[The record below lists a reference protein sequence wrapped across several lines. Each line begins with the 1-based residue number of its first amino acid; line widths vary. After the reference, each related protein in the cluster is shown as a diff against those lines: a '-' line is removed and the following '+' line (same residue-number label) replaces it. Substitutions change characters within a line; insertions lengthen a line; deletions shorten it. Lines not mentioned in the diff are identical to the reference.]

1 MASRRP
7 AARGTPAGPPGGATP
22 LAVVGAEVAGVLGR
36 VDAGQLDAASAF
48 LGERG
53 GRWFFTGQGRS
64 GLVARMAA
72 MRFGHLGRPVHAVGE
87 ATAPAVGPGDH
98 LVALSASGRT
108 PLTLHLAGVAVEQG
122 ADLLVVTADAGSPL
136 TALAHERLLLPTSAS
151 TQFGGSLFEQCA
163 LLVLDAVALR
173 LSGADPEVHA
183 AMQARHA
190 NLQ

>member
-1 MASRRP
+1 MT
-7 AARGTPAGPPGGATP
+7 AAPGGPSAAPRGGTP
-22 LAVVGAEVAGVLGR
+22 LVVVGAEVAQVLER
-36 VDAGQLDAASAF
+36 VDQEGLDDATAF
-48 LGERG
+48 LGDRP

-72 MRFGHLGRPVHAVGE
+72 MRFGHVGRTVHAVGE
-87 ATAPAVGPGDH
+87 ATAPAIGGGDH

-122 ADLLVVTADAGSPL
+122 ADLLVVTADAAGPL
-136 TALAHERLLLPTSAS
+136 AALAHERLLLPAAAS

-173 LSGADPEVHA
+173 TSGADPEVHA

>member
-1 MASRRP
+1 MT
-7 AARGTPAGPPGGATP
+7 AAPGSPSAGPRGGTP
-22 LAVVGAEVAGVLGR
+22 LAVVASEVAQVLEQVR
-36 VDAGQLDAASAF
+36 PRDLDEAAAF

-72 MRFGHLGRPVHAVGE
+72 MRVGHLGRPVHAVGE

-108 PLTLHLAGVAVEQG
+108 SLTLHLAGVAVEQG
-122 ADLLVVTADAGSPL
+122 ADLLVVTADATSPL
-136 TALAHERLLLPTSAS
+136 AALAHRRLLLPTAAS

>member
-1 MASRRP
+1 MP
-7 AARGTPAGPPGGATP
+7 AARGRPSGAPGGGTP
-22 LAVVGAEVAGVLGR
+22 LEVVGSEVARVVER
-36 VDAGQLDAASAF
+36 VDPADLDVAAAF
-48 LGERG
+48 LGGRG

-64 GLVARMAA
+64 GLVAQMAA
-72 MRFGHLGRPVHAVGE
+72 MRFGHLGRAVHAVGE
-87 ATAPAVGPGDH
+87 ATAPAVAAGDH

-122 ADLLVVTADAGSPL
+122 ADLLVVTADATSPL
-136 TALAHERLLLPTSAS
+136 AALAHRRLLLPTAPS